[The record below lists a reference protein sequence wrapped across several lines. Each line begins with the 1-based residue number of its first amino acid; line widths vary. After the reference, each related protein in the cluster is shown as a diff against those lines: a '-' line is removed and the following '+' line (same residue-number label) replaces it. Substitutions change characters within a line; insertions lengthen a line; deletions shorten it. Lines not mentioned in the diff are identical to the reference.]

1 MDIDKAISVV
11 NDEIKC
17 TLLSYLEYDNC
28 FLFFIKT
35 DREYD
40 DSVIIV
46 DKNTQ
51 KVGFDTLFN
60 LYCENDEM
68 AYDEREPIVINKKEV
83 LKQKFKFY
91 VKNLY
96 DNIIVKLNNN
106 YVNYEE

>member
-1 MDIDKAISVV
+1 MDIDKAISIV
-11 NDEIKC
+11 NDEIKY

-35 DREYD
+35 DWEYD
-40 DSVIIV
+40 DSVIIF
-46 DKNTQ
+46 DKNTHE
-51 KVGFDTLFN
+51 VSIDTLFY
-60 LYCENDEM
+60 LYCNNNEV

-96 DNIIVKLNNN
+96 DNIIAKLNNN